1 MSNARVKV
9 TLINWFQIT
18 KMSLVE
24 QFSSSHDEVDFIALT
39 SQCLLGIWHAI
50 VVFRAVSLAE
60 LSPRWAGFVMF
71 AQGDGVASTATRT
84 CLSVSGNLFLLF
96 FLQLCHLHCLY
107 VRPRAT
113 KNSSDLQHARRPST
127 QCHRALWTTWTMGTL
142 TIRRLADF

>member
-1 MSNARVKV
+1 
-9 TLINWFQIT
+9 
-18 KMSLVE
+18 MSLVE

-96 FLQLCHLHCLY
+96 FCSCAIYIASTFDHERRRIPATCSMRDDQVLSVIERCE
-107 VRPRAT
+107 PRGPWG
-113 KNSSDLQHARRPST
+113 H
-127 QCHRALWTTWTMGTL
+127 
-142 TIRRLADF
+142 